1 MGKPNGFLEYDRI
14 ENTAVMPLERIN
26 GYREFHIP
34 HDEKK
39 RREQAARCMNCGV
52 PFCQS
57 GAVLGGMASGC
68 PLGNLCP
75 EWNEL
80 IYKGLWNEAA
90 DRLLLTSSFPE
101 FTSRVCPALCEKS
114 CTNGLDGKAVTV
126 KENEF
131 AIIERAFETGY
142 IKPCPPEQRTGKT
155 VAVIGSGPSGL
166 ACAQM
171 LNRYGHSV
179 TVFEREDRPG
189 GLLMYGIP
197 NMKLEKNIIER
208 RIKLMEEEGI
218 TFRMNC
224 DIGKDISAE
233 EILSRYDAAVLACG
247 ASQPRDINAE
257 GRDAD
262 GISFAVDFLKAST
275 KNLLSYDKPYNAYIS
290 AKYKNVVIIGGGD
303 TGNDC
308 AATAVRHGCRSVV
321 QLEMMPKPPETRT
334 ASNQW
339 PEWPKILKTDYGQ
352 EEVIAVFGNDP
363 RVYQT
368 TVKRFIKDENNKL
381 TGVETVKLLFD
392 SGKPVPVDGSEK
404 IIPAELALIAAGF
417 TGAQEYIAKEFG
429 VELTPRNSVKTETG
443 HYKTSLGK
451 VFTAGDMH
459 RGQSLVVWA
468 IREGRECASEVD
480 SFLRERTRQY
490 EQYP

>member
-1 MGKPNGFLEYDRI
+1 M
-14 ENTAVMPLERIN
+14 
-26 GYREFHIP
+26 
-34 HDEKK
+34 
-39 RREQAARCMNCGV
+39 
-52 PFCQS
+52 
-57 GAVLGGMASGC
+57 
-68 PLGNLCP
+68 
-75 EWNEL
+75 
-80 IYKGLWNEAA
+80 
-90 DRLLLTSSFPE
+90 
-101 FTSRVCPALCEKS
+101 
-114 CTNGLDGKAVTV
+114 
-126 KENEF
+126 
-131 AIIERAFETGY
+131 
-142 IKPCPPEQRTGKT
+142 
-155 VAVIGSGPSGL
+155 
-166 ACAQM
+166 
-171 LNRYGHSV
+171 
-179 TVFEREDRPG
+179 
-189 GLLMYGIP
+189 
-197 NMKLEKNIIER
+197 
-208 RIKLMEEEGI
+208 
-218 TFRMNC
+218 
-224 DIGKDISAE
+224 
-233 EILSRYDAAVLACG
+233 
-247 ASQPRDINAE
+247 
-257 GRDAD
+257 
-262 GISFAVDFLKAST
+262 DFLKAST